1 MPIEEIIEKSFNDLI
16 KAITT
21 DGTSSQLIFP
31 HSNKGDVRHSEQEL
45 KQIFLRN
52 VEEDKNYFYSIET
65 PTEYGYRFKD
75 SKNLEVDKNHKKGKH
90 QAARFDVSLYTENKI
105 ESLASCIEFKHRNS
119 KSICKDL
126 LKLAKEVELTKE
138 KKNFFVHY
146 HYVKETSWKSD
157 TFSNLFEKY
166 SKSVDEIESKIENK
180 EDLSKVIVYLVCIYG
195 KDKSASTYH
204 FSLADLK
211 NNYTVGTKYSDL
223 TDKSLFN
230 EKIFNTEHSI

>member
-1 MPIEEIIEKSFNDLI
+1 MSVEELIEKSFNDLI

-31 HSNKGDVRHSEQEL
+31 HSNKGDVRRSEQEL
-45 KQIFLRN
+45 RQIFLRN

-105 ESLASCIEFKHRNS
+105 ETLASCIEFKHGNS

-166 SKSVDEIESKIENK
+166 SKSVDEIESKIEDKN
-180 EDLSKVIVYLVCIYG
+180 DLSKVIVYLVCIHG
-195 KDKSASTYH
+195 KGKTASTYH
-204 FSLADLK
+204 FSLAGLK

-223 TDKSLFN
+223 TDKSWFN
-230 EKIFNTEHSI
+230 EKVFNTEHSI

>member
-45 KQIFLRN
+45 RQIFLRN

-166 SKSVDEIESKIENK
+166 SKSVDEIESKYRK
-180 EDLSKVIVYLVCIYG
+180 
-195 KDKSASTYH
+195 
-204 FSLADLK
+204 
-211 NNYTVGTKYSDL
+211 
-223 TDKSLFN
+223 
-230 EKIFNTEHSI
+230 